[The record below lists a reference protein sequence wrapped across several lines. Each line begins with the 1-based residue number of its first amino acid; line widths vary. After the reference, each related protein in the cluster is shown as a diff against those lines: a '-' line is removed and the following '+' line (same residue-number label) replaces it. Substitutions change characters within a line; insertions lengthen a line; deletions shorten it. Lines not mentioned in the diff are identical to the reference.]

1 MLSKELTRAK
11 GKLDTL
17 IEKQRVH
24 MYKPIQVAEILY
36 RVRKGELEINE
47 VRNRLE
53 SYRSQSK
60 NWRDIV
66 TAELLDQVST
76 SSSRYQDN
84 LFESN
89 AMPPKDIAVLA
100 EFNKDGVVERY
111 IYQSFREKQRRI
123 LQIGKLLH
131 DAKPES
137 FKLNSFLGEFISDKG
152 IKRSIDKAF
161 EIVVYALFNT
171 LVKNLKV
178 TIAVSAEIKES
189 ELLKEFEEF
198 AHLLIGIDVNNP
210 VINLPARLYRAG
222 TTNAAE
228 RGLDI
233 WGNFGPIVQV
243 KHLTLTEELAE
254 DISDGMAADRIVIV
268 CVDSEKETIERV
280 SKQLGHKIQGIIV
293 QSQLETWYDYALRGK
308 FSERLGADLLTSL
321 RQEFRNEFPFSQ
333 TFEPF
338 YKKRG
343 YNKISKSNLPF
354 WIEE

>member
-1 MLSKELTRAK
+1 MSPKNLTHAKE
-11 GKLDTL
+11 KLDNL
-17 IEKQRVH
+17 IEIQRVH

-36 RVRKGELEINE
+36 RVRKSDLKIDE
-47 VRNRLE
+47 VRNQLE

-60 NWRDIV
+60 NWGDIV
-66 TAELLDQVST
+66 TTELLDQVST

-84 LFESN
+84 LFEDN
-89 AMPPKDIAVLA
+89 AMPPKDLAVLA
-100 EFNKDGVVERY
+100 EFNKDGVIERY
-111 IYQSFREKQRRI
+111 IYQKFREKQRRI

-137 FKLNSFLGEFISDKG
+137 FKLSWFLREFINDKG

-178 TIAVSAEIKES
+178 TIAVSADVKES
-189 ELLKEFEEF
+189 ELLREFEEF
-198 AHLLIGIDVNNP
+198 ARLLIGIDVDNP

-222 TTNAAE
+222 STNAAD

-254 DISDGMAADRIVIV
+254 DISDGVAADRIVIV
-268 CVDSEKETIERV
+268 CLDSEKETIERV

-293 QSQLETWYDYALRGK
+293 QSQLETWYDYALHGK
-308 FSERLGADLLTSL
+308 FSDRLGTDLLTSL
-321 RQEFRNEFPFSQ
+321 RQEFRNEFPFSE

-343 YNKISKSNLPF
+343 YDKISKSNSPF
-354 WIEE
+354 WMED